1 MTNFA
6 WPTTYTRYS
15 PRTRAS
21 QNRVGTFVQV
31 GYGLGSLNGYYV
43 YADKQSSK
51 FVEAI
56 CRRVQFI
63 INFNAILRADAVV
76 VPVKPISVMEE
87 LRRLVEDRG
96 AKVMIN

>member
-1 MTNFA
+1 M
-6 WPTTYTRYS
+6 
-15 PRTRAS
+15 
-21 QNRVGTFVQV
+21 
-31 GYGLGSLNGYYV
+31 
-43 YADKQSSK
+43 
-51 FVEAI
+51 EAI